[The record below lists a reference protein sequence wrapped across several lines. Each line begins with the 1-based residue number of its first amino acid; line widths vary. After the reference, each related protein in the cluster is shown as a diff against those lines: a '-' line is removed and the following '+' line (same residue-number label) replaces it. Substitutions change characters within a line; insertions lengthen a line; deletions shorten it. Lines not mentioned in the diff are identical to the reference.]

1 MDSGERLE
9 RLRALLGLEA
19 GERDDELADA
29 LLDMEAGVLAYLNL
43 DTLPAGLERAL
54 VLMTAQAWRGQPPG
68 SASAAAGAVSA
79 VTRGD
84 LSVSFAGSGS
94 DAAQPGAGV
103 IPVGWTGLLDC
114 YRRPRR

>member
-43 DTLPAGLERAL
+43 DTLPAGLEGAL
-54 VLMTAQAWRGQPPG
+54 VLMTAQAWRQQPPG
-68 SASAAAGAVSA
+68 SASAAGAVSA

-84 LSVSFAGSGS
+84 LSVSFGGSGS

-103 IPVGWTGLLDC
+103 IPAGWTGLLDC